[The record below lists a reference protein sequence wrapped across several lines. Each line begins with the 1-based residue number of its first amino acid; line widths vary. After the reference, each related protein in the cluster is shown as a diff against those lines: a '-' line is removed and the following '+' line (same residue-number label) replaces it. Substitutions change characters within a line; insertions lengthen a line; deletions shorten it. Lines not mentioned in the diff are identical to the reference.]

1 MEGTDMNSMPSLTLT
16 ERIAEV
22 CASLISELGE
32 KPLDK
37 DAVSQRCEGVSL
49 SNAQKNLA
57 SLMNLGNSRPGE
69 TPNCSW
75 HSMGKS
81 FLATRGDEGS
91 NQCFFS

>member
-49 SNAQKNLA
+49 SNAQKKFSFVN
-57 SLMNLGNSRPGE
+57 E
-69 TPNCSW
+69 SW
-75 HSMGKS
+75 DS
-81 FLATRGDEGS
+81 
-91 NQCFFS
+91 

>member
-37 DAVSQRCEGVSL
+37 DAVSQRCEGGVSFECPKKF
-49 SNAQKNLA
+49 SFVN
-57 SLMNLGNSRPGE
+57 E
-69 TPNCSW
+69 SW
-75 HSMGKS
+75 DS
-81 FLATRGDEGS
+81 
-91 NQCFFS
+91 